1 MLPRSPKQLS
11 IFCVLTLC
19 FSAQSLEAQQQD
31 WYQENAEKV
40 NPTADGWPSEVL
52 HDAAKEQFERLLNA
66 SYHANE
72 MPDALFADDFSGTAL
87 IAERTKI
94 SYLQEDMTVV
104 EGIDLDAS
112 HPGRFREPRR

>member
-1 MLPRSPKQLS
+1 MSPRSSKQLS
-11 IFCVLTLC
+11 VFYALVLC
-19 FSAQSLEAQQQD
+19 FSAQSLGAQQQD

-87 IAERTKI
+87 IAERT
-94 SYLQEDMTVV
+94 
-104 EGIDLDAS
+104 
-112 HPGRFREPRR
+112 